1 MARGDF
7 PSAKQDQ
14 FVLRFPEG
22 LRDRIKSAAEE
33 NGRSMNAEIISV
45 LEEAYPDAE
54 KLAQFAQE
62 LNFLDEI
69 DEIQERLERIRAV
82 QHQLVLDQGK
92 AQLKE
97 TDRLIKKADKLLGD
111 DEDET

>member
-22 LRDRIKSAAEE
+22 LRDRIKAAAEE

-45 LEEAYPDAE
+45 LEDAYPDEE
-54 KLAQFAQE
+54 KLAQIASE
-62 LNFLDEI
+62 LSFMDEI

-82 QHQLVLDQGK
+82 QQQLVLEQGK
-92 AQLKE
+92 SQLKE

-111 DEDET
+111 DEGDT